1 MLNSTRPKGP
11 AHSSPA
17 RTEMEKKEGGGRKNE
32 TTVYYKDAL
41 SLRQI
46 RSPSKTEWKGL
57 KVQDIG
63 DEHERE
69 NRSLI

>member
-1 MLNSTRPKGP
+1 
-11 AHSSPA
+11 
-17 RTEMEKKEGGGRKNE
+17 MEKKKGGGRKNE